1 MKTSN
6 FGLRRFSAT
15 AVMLCWLHSATNA
28 QAAIEAHG
36 LLVEN
41 ENPAMASFSTDAS
54 GMFSVPYTVQSANTN
69 LIVVGLYIDNPA
81 GSPITGLQFNGVSP
95 AETPLT
101 DTRATLAYFSTMP
114 GVGTYNIT
122 GDTSLTQAVIGN
134 GYVWELSGVNLG
146 SGVDSATMG
155 SGSLPIETS
164 ITTSSDGRLVTNF
177 FGGNKQ
183 NGTLAPSEESVVV
196 NFTGLQFGGGAGGT
210 VAGGAGLAGP
220 AGPNALGWVAATGQ
234 AGNSIAELAYA
245 FDAPGTVVE
254 FFRLFVDRAT
264 GQITFTREGAAIEN
278 IVGYSITSAAGALNQ
293 SAWNTIA
300 DNYDGAGPV
309 GGGEWTKLTQANS
322 VSDFS
327 EFTFDV
333 STPDGGQFPSGSLA
347 LGGNGAWLRTPI
359 QDLQMT
365 VKLSDGSNLAVPVK
379 YSGPPVLR
387 SDFDHDGDIDGDD
400 FQVFLDNYN
409 TDISPTLPD
418 ARLYLLGD
426 LDGNQLVNIADFRTF
441 KGDYLAYA
449 TGVGAEVGDLL
460 LPQVPEPNT
469 LLLCALAIGCLG
481 RETRSRRS
489 SRRQRCLEGRF

>member
-6 FGLRRFSAT
+6 LGMRRFSAA
-15 AVMLCWLHSATNA
+15 AVILCWLYGATNA
-28 QAAIEAHG
+28 QAAIEAQG

-41 ENPAMASFSTDAS
+41 EDPTMASFSTDTN
-54 GMFSVPYTVQSANTN
+54 GMFSVPYTVQSANTD
-69 LIVVGLYIDNPA
+69 LIVVGLYMDNPA
-81 GSPITGLQFNGVSP
+81 GAPITGLQFNGVNP

-101 DTRATLAYFSTMP
+101 NTRATLAYFSTTP

-122 GDTSLTQAVIGN
+122 GDTTLTQAVIGN

-164 ITTSSDGRLVTNF
+164 ITTSSAGLLVTNF

-183 NGTLAPSEESVVV
+183 GGTLAPSEDSVVV
-196 NFTGLQFGGGAGGT
+196 NFTGLQFGGGTGGT
-210 VAGGAGLAGP
+210 VAGGTGLAGA
-220 AGPNALGWVAATGQ
+220 AGPNALGWVAATGE
-234 AGNSIAELAYA
+234 AGNNIAELAYA

-254 FFRLFVDRAT
+254 SFRLFVDRAT
-264 GQITFTREGAAIEN
+264 GQMTLTREGPAIEN
-278 IVGYSITSAAGALNQ
+278 VVGYSLTSAAGALNQ
-293 SAWNTIA
+293 DAWNTIA
-300 DNYDGAGPV
+300 DNYDAAGPV
-309 GGGEWTKLTQANS
+309 GGGEWIKLTQANS
-322 VSDFS
+322 VTDFS
-327 EFTFDV
+327 EFTFDE

-347 LGGNGAWLRTPI
+347 LGDNDAWLRTPI

-365 VKLSDGSNLAVPVK
+365 VALSDGSNLAVPVK
-379 YSGPPVLR
+379 YTGPPVLR
-387 SDFDHDGDIDGDD
+387 SDFDLDGDIDGED

-418 ARLYLLGD
+418 ARSYLLGD
-426 LDGNQLVNIADFRTF
+426 LDGNQSVNIADWRTF
-441 KGDYLAYA
+441 KGDYVAYA
-449 TGVGAEVGDLL
+449 TSVGAKVGDLL

-481 RETRSRRS
+481 REARGRCSPRR
-489 SRRQRCLEGRF
+489 RKCF